1 MAVRGGVYRDSPVSE
16 SYACGEEI
24 LADENWE
31 LPCSSQSLNIQ
42 SENIKQTAST
52 TEIVSA
58 LICIRD
64 ELSALAS
71 SASGKGP
78 DSFNLFDRNPD
89 YKNDYGWRLALDLTE
104 NWTLRVFRIHND
116 SKEEQATNSIM
127 HSMRGPEFVAAF
139 GVSEE
144 RLRRILDAQRE
155 AVILPSASVAP
166 TEPMDPREEEE

>member
-1 MAVRGGVYRDSPVSE
+1 MNS
-16 SYACGEEI
+16 
-24 LADENWE
+24 
-31 LPCSSQSLNIQ
+31 
-42 SENIKQTAST
+42 
-52 TEIVSA
+52 
-58 LICIRD
+58 RD

-104 NWTLRVFRIHND
+104 YSPLKHPD
-116 SKEEQATNSIM
+116 NSILQ
-127 HSMRGPEFVAAF
+127 SMRGPEFVAAF

-166 TEPMDPREEEE
+166 TEPMDPREEEEEGERGKEEVVMKIPKVIRSLGNDMIMGFA